1 MERITELIEGVSEF
15 SGLSDQERL
24 ELAQVAIRKSYERNE
39 YIAHYGDVWPYL
51 FVVDTGLINVVKI
64 SPKGRVLGALQVQPE
79 QVFWSPTL
87 FDEGLLPAAL
97 EVKERSSIYLWH
109 GNHILPLV
117 QRNPEALWALCLML
131 MRRIRQASDFIE
143 DLTFQPVAGRLARL
157 IIAQFEDSTDLRIAR
172 EQTLDEM
179 AAMIGTTPVMV
190 CKILSRFA
198 GDGLI
203 TVNRTEFE
211 MTDKAAPEKIANLD
225 SGAKSET

>member
-1 MERITELIEGVSEF
+1 MERISELIAGVPEF

-24 ELAQVAIRKSYERNE
+24 ELAQVAIRKSYEKNE

-64 SPKGRVLGALQVQPE
+64 STKGRILGALQVQPE

-87 FDEGLLPAAL
+87 F
-97 EVKERSSIYLWH
+97 EVKERSSIYLWQ
-109 GNHILPLV
+109 GSHILPLV

-179 AAMIGTTPVMV
+179 AAM
-190 CKILSRFA
+190 
-198 GDGLI
+198 
-203 TVNRTEFE
+203 
-211 MTDKAAPEKIANLD
+211 
-225 SGAKSET
+225 SGRGPDYSESDRIRNDRQDCT